1 MDRFWRDKAKCAGR
15 LGFVEALERVPK
27 KYRARTVE
35 EACRDCPVMREC
47 ARDCFALGEDGVVR
61 LRDMGVPRA
70 GVWVPVN
77 PRTGLKSYQ
86 LLARRA
92 GVDA

>member
-1 MDRFWRDKAKCAGR
+1 M
-15 LGFVEALERVPK
+15 
-27 KYRARTVE
+27 
-35 EACRDCPVMREC
+35 MREC
-47 ARDCFALGEDGVVR
+47 ARDCFALGEDGVMR

-77 PRTGLKSYQ
+77 PRTGLESYQ